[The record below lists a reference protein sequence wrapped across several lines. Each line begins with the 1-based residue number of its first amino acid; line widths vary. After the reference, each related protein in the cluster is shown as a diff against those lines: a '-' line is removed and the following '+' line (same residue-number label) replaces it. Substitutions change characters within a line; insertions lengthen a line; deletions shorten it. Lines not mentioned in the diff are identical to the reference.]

1 MADTNPQ
8 VAEMFGMPK
17 LPVVNTAP
25 SDKDLIIQSINKI
38 DQSFKDRNRINEEIQ
53 KLTKQN
59 VGIEKDIGGIQ
70 QQQAEMKASGEARAA
85 AEQKRE
91 EEAAINQYKRLIDE
105 QPLPAFI
112 PTKDSGMDLAKLMSS
127 IAVMGTLM
135 GRKGIGGQ
143 SAANAMS
150 AMTGMMTGWQ
160 QGRQDLYKKEADE
173 FKKNYERMLRVHQE
187 FRKDMEDAIKLAA
200 TDKEASEKA
209 VFALAVKSGS
219 PIIAMQAKK
228 GDNNAIIKSLEA
240 TSKLDDEIS
249 KLAEKQYEAASKRAF
264 DRTQQAERLAADI
277 ARQQAGF
284 VHAEKLEGIREKA
297 RLEEIKA
304 RGEYQ
309 EKVAKAKA
317 AGAAAQEKMPI
328 KSIVD
333 ANDFRN
339 DTIPKLVKGLDTI
352 DRLEKEGRWG
362 EFTVLLGLGKKFGL
376 GANVAES
383 SFKNDP
389 DAIDLAA
396 TFALFQSQ
404 EFQTAGKSLTKNEDA
419 ILSPLYKPDFRSY
432 EGIRNAMSNGIES
445 MSKRQSTEESMIP
458 WIKTYNEIYRK
469 EKDSDAPVTSIQTP
483 VMPSAS
489 AAPAKSLASP
499 SRASAIARPAAPKEF
514 TTLDEVESAAKKGLI
529 KSGDTVIVN
538 GKTGTYRQ

>member
-284 VHAEKLEGIREKA
+284 AHAEKIERLREKA

-469 EKDSDAPVTSIQTP
+469 EKDSDSLVTSIQTP
-483 VMPSAS
+483 VTPSAP

-499 SRASAIARPAAPKEF
+499 SRASALARPAAPKEF